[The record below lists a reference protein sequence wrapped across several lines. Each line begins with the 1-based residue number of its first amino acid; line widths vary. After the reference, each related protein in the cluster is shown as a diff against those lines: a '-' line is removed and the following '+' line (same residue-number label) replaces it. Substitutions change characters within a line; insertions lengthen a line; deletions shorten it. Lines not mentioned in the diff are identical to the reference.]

1 MGYRYYA
8 GDVETTG
15 VGKDDRVVEIAWIEI
30 DDEFNV
36 LDTVRSRI
44 NPERDIPAG
53 ASAVHGIVARDVQ
66 DSPTIEEFMDGFRFS
81 NETGESCLIA
91 HNAPFDARFFKPWMP
106 NLAGTICTLKLARAF
121 YKDADNHKLQ
131 TLKFHLG
138 LEADVAHHEAHTAM
152 ADVRVLMELLKHL
165 HLTSGMS
172 LSEMMAYCDKPEVIT
187 AWPFG
192 KHKGK
197 PLNHDLQYVRWML
210 KQDNVDANL
219 RRHLEAVL

>member
-1 MGYRYYA
+1 MTRWIV
-8 GDVETTG
+8 GDCETTG

-36 LDTVRSRI
+36 LDTVRSLI

-91 HNAPFDARFFKPWMP
+91 HNAPFDARFFKSWMP

-121 YKDADNHKLQ
+121 YKDSDNHKLQ

-138 LEADVAHHEAHTAM
+138 LESEVEHHEAHTAM

-172 LSEMMAYCDKPEVIT
+172 LSEMMAFCEKPEVIT

-197 PLNHDLQYVRWML
+197 PLNHDIQYVRWML